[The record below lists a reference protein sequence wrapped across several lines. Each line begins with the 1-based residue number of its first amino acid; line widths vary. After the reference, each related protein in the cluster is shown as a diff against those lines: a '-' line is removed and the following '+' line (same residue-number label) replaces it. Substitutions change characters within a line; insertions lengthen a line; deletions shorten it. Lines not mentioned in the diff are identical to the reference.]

1 MEVLLQQRP
10 PFVGYGSVGEGEKVA
25 RLKVVC
31 LGIDSHTGQRG
42 AINRSNRS
50 VELTTHLTRIG
61 IEQVPV
67 SIITIRRPV
76 ARW

>member
-31 LGIDSHTGQRG
+31 LGIDLYTGQRG
-42 AINRSNRS
+42 TIIS
-50 VELTTHLTRIG
+50 VTELTTHLPRIG
-61 IEQVPV
+61 IEQIPV

-76 ARW
+76 TGW